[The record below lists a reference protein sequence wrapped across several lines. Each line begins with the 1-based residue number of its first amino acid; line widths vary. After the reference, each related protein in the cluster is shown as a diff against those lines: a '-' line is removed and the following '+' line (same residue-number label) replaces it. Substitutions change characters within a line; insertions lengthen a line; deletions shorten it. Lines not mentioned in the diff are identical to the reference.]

1 MGREPAGPE
10 PGHPVD
16 LAPRGPEGGGPTL
29 PGWVG
34 RRVGVLVGVV
44 LALLALGPLLVRGYV
59 LTYDMVFVPRLDLT
73 RGLLGLDTA
82 VARAVPADL
91 LVALASR
98 LVPADL
104 VQKLL
109 LAGVFVGAAAGAARL
124 VPSPAPLARVAAAAL
139 YAWNP
144 FLYERLI
151 MGHWGLLVSYA
162 ALPWVARAAID
173 LRAGRPGVLR
183 RLVLTL
189 AVAAAGSPAGGL
201 IAAAIALCVAAAP
214 RWPRAGAG
222 SGPGAGSG
230 AGWAGS
236 GRKAGSG
243 RGSGPGPEAVESGA
257 VDSRGNPIAGSATLP
272 LRGAEPRVAG
282 LEAAPRPWPA
292 SPPQPGSRPLPG
304 IGIVAVVGLLMNL
317 PWLVPSLLR
326 PGGVPVR
333 PEGVEAF
340 AARPDGPLGTV
351 GSLVGLGGIW
361 NALAVP
367 PGVGT
372 WPWLAGLAVV
382 LGVAGAGLPLLWRRW
397 PPGVAVGLL
406 VAAGAGLVLAAAP
419 AVPGLRALVELV
431 VTELPGG
438 GLVRDSHK
446 FVAPLAVVEAVC
458 FGLGVER
465 LLPALPVRWA
475 RPAAVGLVAAP
486 VLLLPALA
494 WGGAGRLAAVDYPP
508 AFAEAR
514 AAMAADPA
522 PGAVLVLP
530 WHLYQPFAWNG
541 DRVVL
546 DPAQRWFTRRAVGN
560 DDLELVGLTVPGEDP
575 HGSRLGP
582 LVRGTAPLAPPALP
596 GAGIRYVLVFK
607 EGDWRAW
614 TARLDGLVPALDRPE
629 LALYRVPGRP
639 AEVRF
644 PTPPAA
650 PVVAADLLA
659 VAVLIGVCAGPTLP
673 FRPRRLV
680 SSARHRQGG
689 PE

>member
-1 MGREPAGPE
+1 MASPAGG
-10 PGHPVD
+10 PG
-16 LAPRGPEGGGPTL
+16 AAGWIGR
-29 PGWVG
+29 WVG
-34 RRVGVLVGVV
+34 LAAGGV
-44 LALLALGPLLVRGYV
+44 LALLALGPLLGRGYV
-59 LTYDMVFVPRLDLT
+59 LTYDMVFVPRLELT

-104 VQKLL
+104 VQKLV
-109 LAGVFVGAAAGAARL
+109 LAGVFAGAAAGAARL
-124 VPSPAPLARVAAAAL
+124 VPSRSLAARAAAAVL

-144 FLYERLI
+144 FIYERLL

-162 ALPWVARAAID
+162 ALPWAARAALD
-173 LRAGRPGVLR
+173 LRAGRQRAVPH
-183 RLVLTL
+183 LVLSL
-189 AVAAAGSPAGGL
+189 AVAAAGSPSGGL
-201 IAAAIALCVAAAP
+201 LAALVALGVAAAP
-214 RWPRAGAG
+214 PW
-222 SGPGAGSG
+222 
-230 AGWAGS
+230 
-236 GRKAGSG
+236 
-243 RGSGPGPEAVESGA
+243 GA
-257 VDSRGNPIAGSATLP
+257 VDSAGYRVGESATLP
-272 LRGAEPRVAG
+272 LRGAAHRKAGFRPARGAALVGGVA
-282 LEAAPRPWPA
+282 L
-292 SPPQPGSRPLPG
+292 
-304 IGIVAVVGLLMNL
+304 VVNA

-367 PGVGT
+367 PGSGRGRGWPGWRWC
-372 WPWLAGLAVV
+372 WPWPSPGW
-382 LGVAGAGLPLLWRRW
+382 PLLGRRW
-397 PPGVAVGLL
+397 PLGAAVGLL

-419 AVPGLRALVELV
+419 ALPGLRWLAELV
-431 VTELPGG
+431 VTQVPGG
-438 GLVRDSHK
+438 GLIRDSQK
-446 FVAPLAVVEAVC
+446 FVAPLALAEAVC

-465 LLPALPVRWA
+465 VLPALPPRWV
-475 RPAAVGLVAAP
+475 RPAAAGLVAAP

-494 WGGAGRLAAVDYPP
+494 WGAAGRLAAVDYPP

-514 AAMAADPA
+514 AAMAADPV

-530 WHLYQPFAWNG
+530 WHLYRPYPWNG

-575 HGSRLGP
+575 YGTRLGP
-582 LVRGTAPLAPPALP
+582 LVRGSAPLAPALP
-596 GAGIRYVLVFK
+596 GAGVRYVLVRK
-607 EGDWRAW
+607 AGDWRAW
-614 TARLDGLVPALDRPE
+614 PGAWTAWTRSWTGPTWPCSGCRP
-629 LALYRVPGRP
+629 RP

-650 PVVAADLLA
+650 PVVRPTWPPWPWSSGPAP
-659 VAVLIGVCAGPTLP
+659 AGP
-673 FRPRRLV
+673 FRSGRADWYPPPDIVKEVPNERVDPTGPGRAGRRRTGPGLRRLAGPRV
-680 SSARHRQGG
+680 QPERLLGVDQAAGRLRLALARRPGG
-689 PE
+689 

>member
-1 MGREPAGPE
+1 MASPAGG
-10 PGHPVD
+10 PG
-16 LAPRGPEGGGPTL
+16 AAGWIGR
-29 PGWVG
+29 WVG
-34 RRVGVLVGVV
+34 LAAGGV
-44 LALLALGPLLVRGYV
+44 LALLALGPLLGRGYV
-59 LTYDMVFVPRLDLT
+59 LTYDMVFVPRLELT

-104 VQKLL
+104 VQKLV
-109 LAGVFVGAAAGAARL
+109 LAGVFAGAAAGAARL
-124 VPSPAPLARVAAAAL
+124 VPSRSLAARAAAAVL

-144 FLYERLI
+144 FIYERLL

-162 ALPWVARAAID
+162 ALPWAARAALD
-173 LRAGRPGVLR
+173 LRAGKQRAVPH
-183 RLVLTL
+183 LVLSL
-189 AVAAAGSPAGGL
+189 AVAAAGSPSGGL
-201 IAAAIALCVAAAP
+201 LAALVALGVAAAP
-214 RWPRAGAG
+214 P
-222 SGPGAGSG
+222 
-230 AGWAGS
+230 
-236 GRKAGSG
+236 
-243 RGSGPGPEAVESGA
+243 SGA
-257 VDSRGNPIAGSATLP
+257 VDSAGYRVGESATLP
-272 LRGAEPRVAG
+272 LRGAAHRKAGFRPARGAALVGGVA
-282 LEAAPRPWPA
+282 L
-292 SPPQPGSRPLPG
+292 
-304 IGIVAVVGLLMNL
+304 VVNA

-326 PGGVPVR
+326 PGGAPVR

-367 PGVGT
+367 PGVGS
-372 WPWLAGLAVV
+372 WAWLAGLAVV
-382 LGVAGAGLPLLWRRW
+382 LAVAVAGWPLLGRRW
-397 PPGVAVGLL
+397 PVGAAVGLL
-406 VAAGAGLVLAAAP
+406 VAAGAGLVVAAAP
-419 AVPGLRALVELV
+419 ALPGLRWLAELV
-431 VTELPGG
+431 VTQVPGG
-438 GLVRDSHK
+438 GLIRDSQK
-446 FVAPLAVVEAVC
+446 LVAPLALAEAVC

-465 LLPALPVRWA
+465 VLPALPPRWV
-475 RPAAVGLVAAP
+475 RPAAAGLVAAP

-494 WGGAGRLAAVDYPP
+494 WGAAGRLAAVDYPP

-514 AAMAADPA
+514 ASMAADPV

-530 WHLYQPFAWNG
+530 WHLYQPYPWNG

-575 HGSRLGP
+575 YGTRLGP
-582 LVRGTAPLAPPALP
+582 LVRGSAPLAPALP
-596 GAGIRYVLVFK
+596 GAGVRYVLVRK
-607 EGDWRAW
+607 AGDWRAW
-614 TARLDGLVPALDRPE
+614 PGRLDGLDPVLDRPD
-629 LALYRVPGRP
+629 LALFRVPATP

-644 PTPPAA
+644 PTPPVA
-650 PVVAADLLA
+650 PVVLADLAALA
-659 VAVLIGVCAGPTLP
+659 LVIWACTGRALP

>member
-1 MGREPAGPE
+1 MDGR
-10 PGHPVD
+10 PGRP
-16 LAPRGPEGGGPTL
+16 GGPTL

-34 RRVGVLVGVV
+34 RRVGVLVGGV

-59 LTYDMVFVPRLDLT
+59 LTYDMVFVPRLELT

-124 VPSPAPLARVAAAAL
+124 VPSHTVAARAAAAAL

-144 FLYERLI
+144 FLYERLV

-173 LRAGRPGVLR
+173 LRAGRHGAVRP
-183 RLVLTL
+183 LVLTL

-201 IAAAIALCVAAAP
+201 IAATLALCITAAP
-214 RWPRAGAG
+214 PWPKAWRRGPEPRGATLAWIPALAGVPHPGRGCGRGGAG
-222 SGPGAGSG
+222 GEPAL
-230 AGWAGS
+230 A
-236 GRKAGSG
+236 
-243 RGSGPGPEAVESGA
+243 
-257 VDSRGNPIAGSATLP
+257 
-272 LRGAEPRVAG
+272 GAEPP
-282 LEAAPRPWPA
+282 AAR
-292 SPPQPGSRPLPG
+292 
-304 IGIVAVVGLLMNL
+304 
-317 PWLVPSLLR
+317 
-326 PGGVPVR
+326 GVPVR
-333 PEGVEAF
+333 PEGVGAF

-367 PGVGT
+367 PGVGS
-372 WPWLAGLAVV
+372 WPWLAGFAVV
-382 LGVAGAGLPLLWRRW
+382 LAVAGAGLPVLWRRW

-419 AVPGLRALVELV
+419 ALPGLRALVELV
-431 VTELPGG
+431 VTQLPGG
-438 GLVRDSHK
+438 GLVRDSQK
-446 FVAPLAVVEAVC
+446 FVAPLALVEAVC

-475 RPAAVGLVAAP
+475 RPAAAGLVAAP

-514 AAMAADPA
+514 AAMAADPT

-530 WHLYQPFAWNG
+530 WHLYRPYRLERRPGGARPG
-541 DRVVL
+541 
-546 DPAQRWFTRRAVGN
+546 PALVHPPGGRQRRPGAGRPHRARRGPLREPPRPAGPRRRAPRPGPAGRRGPLRAGVQGGR
-560 DDLELVGLTVPGEDP
+560 LAGLVGAPGRP
-575 HGSRLGP
+575 RPGP
-582 LVRGTAPLAPPALP
+582 RPARAGPLP
-596 GAGIRYVLVFK
+596 GAGATGR
-607 EGDWRAW
+607 G
-614 TARLDGLVPALDRPE
+614 ALPGPSGRP
-629 LALYRVPGRP
+629 RGRGRP
-639 AEVRF
+639 AGPGPARRGLRRSVPSF
-644 PTPPAA
+644 PTA
-650 PVVAADLLA
+650 PVGILR
-659 VAVLIGVCAGPTLP
+659 PTS
-673 FRPRRLV
+673 PRRSRMSGLTLRALAALAAGALVLAFVASLVLV
-680 SSARHRQGG
+680 SSQNASSVSTKPLVVYGSR
-689 PE
+689 

>member
-1 MGREPAGPE
+1 MASPAGG
-10 PGHPVD
+10 PG
-16 LAPRGPEGGGPTL
+16 AAGWIGR
-29 PGWVG
+29 WVG
-34 RRVGVLVGVV
+34 LVAGGV
-44 LALLALGPLLVRGYV
+44 LALLALAPLLVRGYV
-59 LTYDMVFVPRLDLT
+59 LTYDMVFVPRLELT

-91 LVALASR
+91 MVALASR

-104 VQKLL
+104 VQKLV
-109 LAGVFVGAAAGAARL
+109 LAGVFAGAAAGAARL
-124 VPSPAPLARVAAAAL
+124 VPSRSLAARTAAAVL

-144 FLYERLI
+144 FIYERLL

-162 ALPWVARAAID
+162 ALPWAARAALD
-173 LRAGRPGVLR
+173 LRAGKRHAVPH
-183 RLVLTL
+183 LVLSL
-189 AVAAAGSPAGGL
+189 AVAAAGSPSGGL
-201 IAAAIALCVAAAP
+201 LAALVALCVATAP
-214 RWPRAGAG
+214 PWPR
-222 SGPGAGSG
+222 
-230 AGWAGS
+230 
-236 GRKAGSG
+236 
-243 RGSGPGPEAVESGA
+243 PGPPSRGA
-257 VDSRGNPIAGSATLP
+257 VDSPGNPSGRSATLP
-272 LRGAEPRVAG
+272 LRGAKQRSPG
-282 LEAAPRPWPA
+282 LEAAQGRELA
-292 SPPQPGSRPLPG
+292 RAALVGG
-304 IGIVAVVGLLMNL
+304 VALVVNA

-367 PGVGT
+367 PGVGS

-382 LGVAGAGLPLLWRRW
+382 LAVAVAGWPLLGRRW
-397 PPGVAVGLL
+397 PAGAAVGLL
-406 VAAGAGLVLAAAP
+406 VAAGVGLVVAAAP
-419 AVPGLRALVELV
+419 ALPGLRWLAELV
-431 VTELPGG
+431 VTQVPGG
-438 GLVRDSHK
+438 GLIRDSQK
-446 FVAPLAVVEAVC
+446 LVAPLALAEAVC

-465 LLPALPVRWA
+465 VLPALPPRWV
-475 RPAAVGLVAAP
+475 RPAAAGLVAAP

-494 WGGAGRLAAVDYPP
+494 WGAAGRLAAVDYPP

-514 AAMAADPA
+514 AAMAADPV

-530 WHLYQPFAWNG
+530 WHLYQPYPWNG

-575 HGSRLGP
+575 YGTRLGP
-582 LVRGTAPLAPPALP
+582 LVRGSAPLAPALP
-596 GAGIRYVLVFK
+596 GAGVRYVLVLK
-607 EGDWRAW
+607 AGDWRAW
-614 TARLDGLVPALDRPE
+614 PGRLDGLDPVLDRPD
-629 LALYRVPGRP
+629 LALFRVPATP

-644 PTPPAA
+644 PTPPVA
-650 PVVAADLLA
+650 PVVLADLAALA
-659 VAVLIGVCAGPTLP
+659 LVIWACAGRALP

>member
-1 MGREPAGPE
+1 
-10 PGHPVD
+10 
-16 LAPRGPEGGGPTL
+16 
-29 PGWVG
+29 
-34 RRVGVLVGVV
+34 
-44 LALLALGPLLVRGYV
+44 
-59 LTYDMVFVPRLDLT
+59 
-73 RGLLGLDTA
+73 
-82 VARAVPADL
+82 
-91 LVALASR
+91 LVAA
-98 LVPADL
+98 V
-104 VQKLL
+104 
-109 LAGVFVGAAAGAARL
+109 
-124 VPSPAPLARVAAAAL
+124 
-139 YAWNP
+139 
-144 FLYERLI
+144 
-151 MGHWGLLVSYA
+151 GLLV
-162 ALPWVARAAID
+162 
-173 LRAGRPGVLR
+173 
-183 RLVLTL
+183 
-189 AVAAAGSPAGGL
+189 
-201 IAAAIALCVAAAP
+201 
-214 RWPRAGAG
+214 
-222 SGPGAGSG
+222 
-230 AGWAGS
+230 
-236 GRKAGSG
+236 
-243 RGSGPGPEAVESGA
+243 
-257 VDSRGNPIAGSATLP
+257 
-272 LRGAEPRVAG
+272 
-282 LEAAPRPWPA
+282 
-292 SPPQPGSRPLPG
+292 
-304 IGIVAVVGLLMNL
+304 NL

-406 VAAGAGLVLAAAP
+406 VAAGGGLVLAAAP
-419 AVPGLRALVELV
+419 AVPGLRAVVELV

-438 GLVRDSHK
+438 GLVRDSQK

-465 LLPALPVRWA
+465 LRPALPVRWA
-475 RPAAVGLVAAP
+475 RPAVVGLVAAP

-575 HGSRLGP
+575 YGSRLGP
-582 LVRGTAPLAPPALP
+582 LVRSAAPLAPALP

-614 TARLDGLVPALDRPE
+614 SPRLDGLVPALDRPE

-639 AEVRF
+639 AAVRF

-650 PVVAADLLA
+650 PVVAADLLVLA
-659 VAVLIGVCAGPTLP
+659 VVIGAWAGPTLP

>member
-1 MGREPAGPE
+1 MGREPGAS
-10 PGHPVD
+10 PVGE
-16 LAPRGPEGGGPTL
+16 RNRFR
-29 PGWVG
+29 WVG
-34 RRVGVLVGVV
+34 PVVGGV
-44 LALLALGPLLVRGYV
+44 LALLALGPLLGRGYV
-59 LTYDMVFVPRLDLT
+59 LTYDMVFVPRLELT

-91 LVALASR
+91 LVALTSR

-104 VQKLL
+104 VQKLI

-124 VPSPAPLARVAAAAL
+124 VPSRSLAARAAAAVL

-144 FLYERLI
+144 FLYERLV

-162 ALPWVARAAID
+162 ALPWVARAALG
-173 LRAGRPGVLR
+173 LRVAKPAAVP
-183 RLVLTL
+183 RLILSL
-189 AVAAAGSPAGGL
+189 AVAASGSPSGGL
-201 IAAAIALCVAAAP
+201 IAALLALGVAATP
-214 RWPRAGAG
+214 PL
-222 SGPGAGSG
+222 
-230 AGWAGS
+230 
-236 GRKAGSG
+236 
-243 RGSGPGPEAVESGA
+243 GA
-257 VDSRGNPIAGSATLP
+257 VDSPGNRSGESATLP
-272 LRGAEPRVAG
+272 LRGAAHRKVGFGPARGAALVAT
-282 LEAAPRPWPA
+282 
-292 SPPQPGSRPLPG
+292 
-304 IGIVAVVGLLMNL
+304 VALVANG

-333 PEGVEAF
+333 PEGAEAF

-351 GSLVGLGGIW
+351 GSLIGLGGIW

-367 PGVGT
+367 PGLGS
-372 WPWLAGLAVV
+372 WPWLAGLVVV
-382 LGVAGAGLPLLWRRW
+382 LAVAVAGLPLLGRRW
-397 PPGVAVGLL
+397 PPGAAVGLL
-406 VAAGAGLVLAAAP
+406 VAAGAGLVVAAAP
-419 AVPGLRALVELV
+419 ALPGLRSLAELV
-431 VTELPGG
+431 VAQVPGG
-438 GLVRDSHK
+438 GLIRDSHK
-446 FVAPLAVVEAVC
+446 FVAPLALAEAVC

-465 LLPALPVRWA
+465 VLPALPSRWA
-475 RPAAVGLVAAP
+475 RPAAAGLVAAP

-494 WGGAGRLAAVDYPP
+494 WGAAGRLAVVDYPP

-514 AAMAADPA
+514 AVMAADPV

-530 WHLYQPFAWNG
+530 WHLYQPHAWNG

-575 HGSRLGP
+575 YATRLGP
-582 LVRGTAPLAPPALP
+582 LVRGPAPLAPALP

-607 EGDWRAW
+607 TGDWRAW
-614 TARLDGLVPALDRPE
+614 LGRLDGLDAALDRPD
-629 LALYRVPGRP
+629 LALFRVPAVP

-644 PTPPAA
+644 PTAPVA
-650 PVVAADLLA
+650 PVVLADAAALA
-659 VAVLIGVCAGPTLP
+659 LVVWACAARSLP